1 MLTPPNTSTRQRE
14 DYLMQGEFKVSG
26 DEDVVFSTLL
36 GSCVATCLHDPVAR
50 VGGLN
55 HFLLPSTGASDSQS
69 HMFGVNAMEMLI
81 NSLLRLGAD
90 KSRLQAK
97 LFGGAAMNQLMAK
110 VGEQNA
116 QFALSFL
123 ADEGIPCVA
132 QSLGGTEGRK
142 IRYVPTTGIASQ
154 RLMSD
159 VPEPA
164 PAAPAS
170 AKPDDD
176 DILFF
181 ED

>member
-1 MLTPPNTSTRQRE
+1 MSMTTTNKTGQNE
-14 DYLMQGEFKVSG
+14 VYLLQGEFKVSG
-26 DEDVVFSTLL
+26 DENVIFSTLL
-36 GSCVATCLHDPVAR
+36 GSCVATCLHDPVVK

-97 LFGGAAMNQLMAK
+97 LFGGAAMNQMMAS

-116 QFALSFL
+116 QFAQTFL

-132 QSLGGTEGRK
+132 QSLGGTEGRRL
-142 IRYVPTTGIASQ
+142 RYNPTTGIASQ
-154 RLMSD
+154 RLMTD
-159 VPEPA
+159 VPEIEPV
-164 PAAPAS
+164 
-170 AKPDDD
+170 AKSPEAD
-176 DILFF
+176 DIMFF

>member
-1 MLTPPNTSTRQRE
+1 MLTQPNATTGQRE
-14 DYLMQGEFKVSG
+14 VYLMQGEFKVSG

-36 GSCVATCLHDPVAR
+36 GSCVATCLHDPVAK

-81 NSLLRLGAD
+81 NSLLRLGAE

-97 LFGGAAMNQLMAK
+97 LFGGAAMNKLMAT
-110 VGEQNA
+110 VGEQNSK
-116 QFALSFL
+116 FALSFL
-123 ADEGIPCVA
+123 ADEGIPCIA

-164 PAAPAS
+164 PAAPAAPKS
-170 AKPDDD
+170 DD